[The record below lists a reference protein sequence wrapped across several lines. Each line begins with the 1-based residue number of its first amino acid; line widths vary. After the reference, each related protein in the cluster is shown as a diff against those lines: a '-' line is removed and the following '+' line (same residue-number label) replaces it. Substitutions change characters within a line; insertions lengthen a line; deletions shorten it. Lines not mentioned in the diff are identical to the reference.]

1 MVLCIS
7 KIGMNTSKH
16 HLNEA
21 DGEGS
26 PRLILGCVL
35 GSVLLHLLLLNV
47 LPSWRIEQVT
57 PPAVLDVQLLA
68 PAAETAAA
76 PQAAVPVRTQPQP
89 APVPP
94 VRTPA
99 ATPAVIAVEAAAPAS
114 EAPRFTV
121 APATVAAPAPVA
133 PPATAAAPAASAS
146 RSETVT
152 PPSFSAAYLR
162 NPPPEYPPLAKR
174 RGEEG
179 MVMLKVL
186 VTADGA
192 PARIEIESSSGS
204 RLLDAAATEAVR
216 GWRFQPARRGNQNIE
231 DWARVPLRFRLDS

>member
-7 KIGMNTSKH
+7 IIGMNTSKH

-35 GSVLLHLLLLNV
+35 GSVLLHLLLLTV
-47 LPSWRIEQVT
+47 LPSWRIEQAT

-68 PAAETAAA
+68 APAETVAVPQTAA
-76 PQAAVPVRTQPQP
+76 PARAQQP

-99 ATPAVIAVEAAAPAS
+99 ATPAVIAVEAAAPAA
-114 EAPRFTV
+114 EAPRFAV

-133 PPATAAAPAASAS
+133 PPATAAASAASAS

-162 NPPPEYPPLAKR
+162 NPPPDYPPLAKR